1 VIRDSFKAFLVGISL
16 SFTSV
21 FFAQQKITVLD
32 ETSGFPIHD
41 VQVIIEYSGSNVMD
55 PIRQEKTTIGRAGL
69 EQYFTNKKGRF
80 STDLF
85 NNESYSDFG
94 IVFLHENYILAKCDF
109 TALEKADF
117 KMYLISNVNTLD
129 ETVVSANRISE
140 KKRDVIQKIRVIKS
154 EEIKNQNQSSMAD
167 LIGATGNVFVQKSQ
181 LGGGSPI
188 IRGFETN
195 KVLMVVDGV
204 RMNNAI
210 YRGGHLQNIITLDN
224 SIMNRVEV
232 LFGPGSVVY
241 GSDAIGGVMSFT
253 TKDPKLSHKEK
264 PLIIGDAYTRYF
276 TAANGFAT
284 NAHISIANKKL
295 GSLSSV
301 TFSDF
306 GNLRQGANRSD
317 LTQGFGARNWY
328 VTQVDYLDT
337 MVSNTDPN
345 LQLGSAYQ
353 QLDLLQKFMFKQNAY
368 LTHKLNLQLSNSSDI
383 DRYDRLTQ
391 LENGVA
397 KYAEWYYG
405 PQYRFLSSY
414 TLEHSKSN
422 KWYDNVKFIAAYQA
436 ITESRMVR
444 RFRDDH
450 LKSRIEDL
458 DIFTL
463 NIDFSKDLIQF
474 EENGDSIYI
483 EREGKHELNY
493 GLDISHNIVGSTAY
507 STKIYTLENSVLDT
521 RYPDGG
527 SDMSSFAIYCT
538 DTWELNKRMII
549 NGGVRASYV
558 RLNALFIDQTFFPFP
573 FNSINQQNSSI
584 NGNLGLI
591 YMPKKGV
598 RFTFSTATGFR
609 APNVDDVSKVFES
622 VPGKVIVPNPD
633 LKPEYSY
640 NLELGAEFLF
650 FKNINFSTN
659 LYGTYLTNALTIQ
672 GGTMEGADSVFYD
685 GSFSQVITTTNANRA
700 FVCGVEGLISGSIGR
715 YLTLYSTLNYTYGRI
730 LTDSVPYPLDHIPP
744 LFGKVSIKYQKKRCV
759 AEAFV
764 NYSAWKRYADYNL
777 LGEDNY
783 AFALE
788 GLGMPSWYTLNTRIN
803 YAFSNNFSLQLACEN
818 VLDRNYRSFAS
829 NISAPG
835 RNFIITLRGHF

>member
-1 VIRDSFKAFLVGISL
+1 MNQDSFNAFLVGVL
-16 SFTSV
+16 LCFSFTV
-21 FFAQQKITVLD
+21 FAQQKITVLD
-32 ETSGFPIHD
+32 ETSGFPILD
-41 VQVIIEYSGSNVMD
+41 AQVTITFIDSSLSKSKNSAGDFNSN
-55 PIRQEKTTIGRAGL
+55 KGF
-69 EQYFTNKKGRF
+69 EQYFTNKKGKF
-80 STDLF
+80 STGLF
-85 NNESYSDFG
+85 ANKRCTDFV
-94 IVFLHENYILAKCDF
+94 INVLHENYIQSRYNFSL
-109 TALEKADF
+109 LEKADF
-117 KMYLISNVNTLD
+117 KIYLKTNANTLD
-129 ETVVSANRISE
+129 EMVVSANRIPE
-140 KKRDVIQKIRVIKS
+140 KKRDVIQKISVIKS
-154 EEIKNQNQSSMAD
+154 EEIQNQNQSSMAD
-167 LIGATGNVFVQKSQ
+167 LVGASGNVFVQKSQ

-224 SIMNRVEV
+224 SIMERVEV

-253 TKDPKLSHKEK
+253 TRDPKLSHKGNT
-264 PLIIGDAYTRYF
+264 LIIGDAYTRYF
-276 TAANGFAT
+276 SAANGFAT
-284 NAHISIANKKL
+284 NVNVSVANKKF
-295 GSLSSV
+295 GSLSSA

-306 GNLRQGANRSD
+306 GDLRQGSKRSV
-317 LTQGFGARNWY
+317 LTDGFGARNWY
-328 VTQVDYLDT
+328 VNQVNNLDT
-337 MVSNTDPN
+337 IVSNADPN
-345 LQLGSAYQ
+345 LQVGSAYQ
-353 QLDLLQKFMFKQNAY
+353 QLDLLQKFIYKQNEY
-368 LTHKLNLQLSNSSDI
+368 FTHKLNFQLSNSSDI

-391 LENGVA
+391 MESGVP

-405 PQYRFLSSY
+405 PQNRFLSSY
-414 TLEHSKSN
+414 TFEHSKSN
-422 KWYDNVKFIAAYQA
+422 KWYDNAKLIAAYQA

-444 RFRDDH
+444 RFQDDQ

-463 NIDFSKDLIQF
+463 NIDFSKDLIQID
-474 EENGDSIYI
+474 EEGDLKS
-483 EREGKHELNY
+483 KHELNY
-493 GLDISHNIVGSTAY
+493 GLDVSHNIVGSTAY
-507 STKIYTLENSVLDT
+507 STEIFTLLNTALDT

-538 DTWELNKRMII
+538 DTWELNKKMIV
-549 NGGVRASYV
+549 NSGVRASHV

-584 NGNLGLI
+584 NGNLGVI
-591 YMPKKGV
+591 YMPKKGM
-598 RFTFSTATGFR
+598 RFTLSSATGFR

-640 NLELGAEFLF
+640 NLELGAELLV

-672 GGTMEGADSVFYD
+672 GGTIDGSDSVFYD
-685 GSFSQVITTTNANRA
+685 DSYSQVITTTNANRA
-700 FVCGVEGLISGSIGR
+700 FVCGIEGMISGTIGR
-715 YLTLYSTLNYTYGRI
+715 HLTLYSTLNYTYGRI
-730 LTDSVPYPLDHIPP
+730 LTDTVPYPLDHIPP
-744 LFGKVSIKYQKKRCV
+744 LFGKMSIKYQIKGWI
-759 AEAFV
+759 AEAFT

-788 GLGMPSWYTLNTRIN
+788 GLGMPSWYTLNARIS
-803 YAFSNNFSLQLACEN
+803 YAFSKNLSLQLACEN
-818 VLDRNYRSFAS
+818 ILDRNYRSFAS

-835 RNFIITLRGHF
+835 RNFIITLRGHL

>member
-1 VIRDSFKAFLVGISL
+1 MNQDSFNAFLVGVL
-16 SFTSV
+16 LCFSFTV
-21 FFAQQKITVLD
+21 FAQQKITVLD
-32 ETSGFPIHD
+32 ETSGFPILD
-41 VQVIIEYSGSNVMD
+41 AQVTITFIDSSLSKSKNSAGDFNSN
-55 PIRQEKTTIGRAGL
+55 KGF
-69 EQYFTNKKGRF
+69 EQYFTNKKGKF
-80 STDLF
+80 STGLF
-85 NNESYSDFG
+85 ANKRYTDFV
-94 IVFLHENYILAKCDF
+94 INVLHENYIQSRYDF
-109 TALEKADF
+109 SLLEKADF
-117 KMYLISNVNTLD
+117 KIYLKTNANTLD
-129 ETVVSANRISE
+129 EMVVSANRIPE
-140 KKRDVIQKIRVIKS
+140 KKRDVIQKISVIKS
-154 EEIKNQNQSSMAD
+154 EEIQNQNQSSMAD
-167 LIGATGNVFVQKSQ
+167 LVGASGNVFVQKSQ

-224 SIMNRVEV
+224 SIMERVEV

-253 TKDPKLSHKEK
+253 TKDPKLSHKANT
-264 PLIIGDAYTRYF
+264 LIIGDAYTRYF
-276 TAANGFAT
+276 SAANGFAT
-284 NAHISIANKKL
+284 NINVSVANKKF
-295 GSLSSV
+295 GSLSSA

-306 GNLRQGANRSD
+306 GDLRQGSKRSV
-317 LTQGFGARNWY
+317 LTDGFGARNWY
-328 VTQVDYLDT
+328 VNQVNNLDT
-337 MVSNTDPN
+337 IVSNADPN
-345 LQLGSAYQ
+345 LQVGSAYQ
-353 QLDLLQKFMFKQNAY
+353 QLDLLQKFIYKQNEY
-368 LTHKLNLQLSNSSDI
+368 FTHKLNFQLSNSSDI

-391 LENGVA
+391 MESGVP

-405 PQYRFLSSY
+405 PQNRFLSSY
-414 TLEHSKSN
+414 TFEHSKSN
-422 KWYDNVKFIAAYQA
+422 KWYDNAKLIAAYQA

-444 RFRDDH
+444 RFQDDQ

-463 NIDFSKDLIQF
+463 NIDFSKDLIQID
-474 EENGDSIYI
+474 EEGDLKS
-483 EREGKHELNY
+483 KHELNY
-493 GLDISHNIVGSTAY
+493 GLDVSHNIVGSTAY
-507 STKIYTLENSVLDT
+507 STEIFTLLNTALDT

-538 DTWELNKRMII
+538 DTWELNKKMIV
-549 NGGVRASYV
+549 NSGVRASHV

-584 NGNLGLI
+584 NGNLGVI
-591 YMPKKGV
+591 YMPKKGM
-598 RFTFSTATGFR
+598 RFTLSSATGFR

-640 NLELGAEFLF
+640 NLELGAELLV

-672 GGTMEGADSVFYD
+672 GGTIDGSDSVFYD
-685 GSFSQVITTTNANRA
+685 DSYSQVITTTNANRA
-700 FVCGVEGLISGSIGR
+700 FVCGIEGMISGTIGR
-715 YLTLYSTLNYTYGRI
+715 HLTLYSTLNYTYGRI
-730 LTDSVPYPLDHIPP
+730 LTDTVPYPLDHIPP
-744 LFGKVSIKYQKKRCV
+744 LFGKMSIKYQIKGWI
-759 AEAFV
+759 AEAFT

-788 GLGMPSWYTLNTRIN
+788 GLGMPSWYTLNARIS
-803 YAFSNNFSLQLACEN
+803 YAFSKNLSLQLACEN
-818 VLDRNYRSFAS
+818 ILDRNYRSFAS

-835 RNFIITLRGHF
+835 RNFIITLRGHL

>member
-1 VIRDSFKAFLVGISL
+1 MIQDSFNAFLVGIL
-16 SFTSV
+16 LCFSV
-21 FFAQQKITVLD
+21 TVFAQHKVTVLD
-32 ETSGFPIHD
+32 ETSGFPILD
-41 VQVIIEYSGSNVMD
+41 VQVTISYVDSSLLKNKKSGDDYISRN
-55 PIRQEKTTIGRAGL
+55 AF
-69 EQYFTNKKGRF
+69 EQYFTNKKGKF
-80 STDLF
+80 STGLF
-85 NNESYSDFG
+85 ANNRYTGFV
-94 IVFLHENYILAKCDF
+94 INFLHENYIQSQYDF
-109 TALEKADF
+109 FQLDKADF
-117 KMYLISNVNTLD
+117 IIYLKTNANTLD
-129 ETVVSANRISE
+129 EMVVSANRIPE

-154 EEIKNQNQSSMAD
+154 EEIQNQNQSSMAD
-167 LIGATGNVFVQKSQ
+167 LVGASGNVFVQKSQ

-224 SIMNRVEV
+224 SIMDRVEV

-264 PLIIGDAYTRYF
+264 PLVIGDAYTRYF

-284 NAHISIANKKL
+284 NAHVSVANKKL

-306 GNLRQGANRSD
+306 GDLRQGANRSNF
-317 LTQGFGARNWY
+317 TEGFGARNWY
-328 VTQVDYLDT
+328 VTQVNYLDT
-337 MVSNTDPN
+337 MVNNPDPN
-345 LQLGSAYQ
+345 LQVGSAYQ
-353 QLDLLQKFMFKQNAY
+353 QLDLLQKFMYKQNEY
-368 LTHKLNLQLSNSSDI
+368 ITHKLNLQLSNSSNI

-391 LENGVA
+391 MENGFA

-414 TLEHSKSN
+414 TFEHSKSN
-422 KWYDNVKFIAAYQA
+422 KWYDNAKLIAAYQA

-444 RFRDDH
+444 RFQDDQ

-458 DIFTL
+458 DIFTV
-463 NIDFSKDLIQF
+463 NIDFSKDLIQMDKA
-474 EENGDSIYI
+474 GDLSS
-483 EREGKHELNY
+483 KHELNY
-493 GLDISHNIVGSTAY
+493 GLDVSHNIVGSTAY
-507 STKIYTLENSVLDT
+507 STKIYTLLNTALDT

-527 SDMSSFAIYCT
+527 SDMSSFALYCT
-538 DTWELNKRMII
+538 DTWELNRKTIL
-549 NGGVRASYV
+549 NGGIRASHV

-573 FNSINQQNSSI
+573 FNSINQQNSSV

-591 YMPKKGV
+591 FMPKTGM
-598 RFTFSTATGFR
+598 RFTLSSATGFR

-640 NLELGAEFLF
+640 NLELGVEFLL
-650 FKNINFSTN
+650 FKNINFSSN

-672 GGTMEGADSVFYD
+672 GGTMDGADSVFYD
-685 GSFSQVITTTNANRA
+685 GSYSQVITTTNANRA
-700 FVCGVEGLISGSIGR
+700 FVCGVEGLLSGRIGNH
-715 YLTLYSTLNYTYGRI
+715 LTLYSTLNYTYGRI
-730 LTDSVPYPLDHIPP
+730 LTDTVPYPLDHIPP
-744 LFGKVSIKYQKKRCV
+744 LFGKVSLKYQNKGWI
-759 AEAFV
+759 AEAFA

-788 GLGMPSWYTLNTRIN
+788 GLGMPSWYTLNARIS
-803 YAFSNNFSLQLACEN
+803 YAFSKNLSLQLACEN
-818 VLDRNYRSFAS
+818 ILDRNYRSFAS

-835 RNFIITLRGHF
+835 RNFVITLRGHL

>member
-1 VIRDSFKAFLVGISL
+1 MNLQIKGLQDHI
-16 SFTSV
+16 
-21 FFAQQKITVLD
+21 LD
-32 ETSGFPIHD
+32 VHKDKNELARIC
-41 VQVIIEYSGSNVMD
+41 SN
-55 PIRQEKTTIGRAGL
+55 Q
-69 EQYFTNKKGRF
+69 NKK
-80 STDLF
+80 L
-85 NNESYSDFG
+85 
-94 IVFLHENYILAKCDF
+94 
-109 TALEKADF
+109 
-117 KMYLISNVNTLD
+117 
-129 ETVVSANRISE
+129 
-140 KKRDVIQKIRVIKS
+140 
-154 EEIKNQNQSSMAD
+154 EEIQNQNQSSMAD
-167 LIGATGNVFVQKSQ
+167 LVGASGNVFVQKSQ

-204 RMNNAI
+204 RLNNAI

-224 SIMNRVEV
+224 SIMERVEV

-264 PLIIGDAYTRYF
+264 PLVIGDAYTRYF
-276 TAANGFAT
+276 SAASGFAT
-284 NAHISIANKKL
+284 IAHVSVANKKF

-306 GNLRQGANRSD
+306 GDLRQGSNRSD
-317 LTQGFGARNWY
+317 FTEGFGARNWY
-328 VTQVDYLDT
+328 VTQVDYSDT
-337 MVSNTDPN
+337 MVSNPDPN
-345 LQLGSAYQ
+345 LQVGSAYQ
-353 QLDLLQKFMFKQNAY
+353 QLDLLQKFMYKQNES
-368 LTHKLNLQLSNSSDI
+368 TRHKLNLQLSNSSNI

-391 LENGVA
+391 MENGVA

-414 TLEHSKSN
+414 TFEHSKSN
-422 KWYDNVKFIAAYQA
+422 KWYDNAKLITAYQA

-444 RFRDDH
+444 RFKDDQ

-463 NIDFSKDLIQF
+463 NIDFSKDLIKVD
-474 EENGDSIYI
+474 EVGGLRS
-483 EREGKHELNY
+483 KHELNY
-493 GLDISHNIVGSTAY
+493 GLDVSHNIVGSTAY
-507 STKIYTLENSVLDT
+507 STKIYTLLNTALDT

-538 DTWELNKRMII
+538 DTWELNRKMII
-549 NGGVRASYV
+549 NGGIRTSHV

-591 YMPKKGV
+591 YMPKKSM
-598 RFTFSTATGFR
+598 RFTLSSATGFR

-659 LYGTYLTNALTIQ
+659 IYGTYLTNALTIQ
-672 GGTMEGADSVFYD
+672 GGTMDGADSVFYD
-685 GSFSQVITTTNANRA
+685 GSYSEVITTTNANRV
-700 FVCGVEGLISGSIGR
+700 FVCGVEGLISGTMGR
-715 YLTLYSTLNYTYGRI
+715 HLTLYSTLNYTYGRI
-730 LTDSVPYPLDHIPP
+730 LTDTVPYPLDHIPP
-744 LFGKVSIKYQKKRCV
+744 LFGKVSIKYQKKGWI
-759 AEAFV
+759 AEAFA
-764 NYSAWKRYADYNL
+764 NYSAWKRYEDYNL

-788 GLGMPSWYTLNTRIN
+788 GLGMPSWYTLNARIS
-803 YAFSNNFSLQLACEN
+803 YAFSKNISLQLACEN
-818 VLDRNYRSFAS
+818 ILDRNYRSFAS

-835 RNFIITLRGHF
+835 RNLIITRRGHL

>member
-1 VIRDSFKAFLVGISL
+1 MNQDSFNAFLVGVL
-16 SFTSV
+16 LCFSFTV
-21 FFAQQKITVLD
+21 FAQQKITVLD
-32 ETSGFPIHD
+32 ETSGFPILD
-41 VQVIIEYSGSNVMD
+41 AQVTITFIDSSLSKSKNSAGDFNSN
-55 PIRQEKTTIGRAGL
+55 KGF
-69 EQYFTNKKGRF
+69 EQYFTNKKGKF
-80 STDLF
+80 STGLF
-85 NNESYSDFG
+85 ANKRCTDFV
-94 IVFLHENYILAKCDF
+94 INVLHENYIQSRYNFSL
-109 TALEKADF
+109 LEKADF
-117 KMYLISNVNTLD
+117 KIYLKTNANTLD
-129 ETVVSANRISE
+129 EMVVSANRIPE
-140 KKRDVIQKIRVIKS
+140 KKRDVIQKISVIKS
-154 EEIKNQNQSSMAD
+154 EEIQNQNQSSMAD
-167 LIGATGNVFVQKSQ
+167 LVGASGNVFVQKSQ

-224 SIMNRVEV
+224 SIMERVEV

-253 TKDPKLSHKEK
+253 TKDPKLSHKANT
-264 PLIIGDAYTRYF
+264 LIIGDAYTRYF
-276 TAANGFAT
+276 SAANGFAT
-284 NAHISIANKKL
+284 NINVSVANKKF
-295 GSLSSV
+295 GSLSSA

-306 GNLRQGANRSD
+306 GDLRQGSKRSV
-317 LTQGFGARNWY
+317 LTDGFGARNWY
-328 VTQVDYLDT
+328 VNQVNNLDT
-337 MVSNTDPN
+337 IVSNADPN
-345 LQLGSAYQ
+345 LQVGSAYQ
-353 QLDLLQKFMFKQNAY
+353 QLDLLQKFIYKQNEY
-368 LTHKLNLQLSNSSDI
+368 FTHKLNFQLSNSSDI

-391 LENGVA
+391 MESGVP

-405 PQYRFLSSY
+405 PQNRFLSSY
-414 TLEHSKSN
+414 TFEHSKSN
-422 KWYDNVKFIAAYQA
+422 KWYDNAKLIAAYQA

-444 RFRDDH
+444 RFQDDQ

-463 NIDFSKDLIQF
+463 NIDFSKDLIQID
-474 EENGDSIYI
+474 EEGDLKS
-483 EREGKHELNY
+483 KHELNY
-493 GLDISHNIVGSTAY
+493 GLDVSHNIVGSTAY
-507 STKIYTLENSVLDT
+507 STEIFTLLNTALDT

-538 DTWELNKRMII
+538 DTWELNKNMIV
-549 NGGVRASYV
+549 NSGVRASHV

-584 NGNLGLI
+584 NGNLGVI
-591 YMPKKGV
+591 YMPKKGM
-598 RFTFSTATGFR
+598 RFTLSSATGFR

-640 NLELGAEFLF
+640 NLELGAELLV

-672 GGTMEGADSVFYD
+672 GGTIDGSDSVFYD
-685 GSFSQVITTTNANRA
+685 DSYSQVITTTNANRA
-700 FVCGVEGLISGSIGR
+700 FVCGIEGMISGTIGR
-715 YLTLYSTLNYTYGRI
+715 HLTLYSTLNYTYGRI
-730 LTDSVPYPLDHIPP
+730 LTDTVPYPLDHIPP
-744 LFGKVSIKYQKKRCV
+744 LFGKMSIKYQIKGWI
-759 AEAFV
+759 AEAFT

-788 GLGMPSWYTLNTRIN
+788 GLGMPSWYTLNARIS
-803 YAFSNNFSLQLACEN
+803 YAFSKNLSLQLACEN
-818 VLDRNYRSFAS
+818 ILDRNYRSFAS

-835 RNFIITLRGHF
+835 RNFIITLRGHL

>member
-1 VIRDSFKAFLVGISL
+1 MNQDSFNAFLVGVL
-16 SFTSV
+16 LCFSFTV
-21 FFAQQKITVLD
+21 FAQQKITVLD
-32 ETSGFPIHD
+32 ETSGFPILD
-41 VQVIIEYSGSNVMD
+41 AQVTITYIDSSLSKSKNSAVDFNSN
-55 PIRQEKTTIGRAGL
+55 KGF
-69 EQYFTNKKGRF
+69 EQYFTNKKGKF
-80 STDLF
+80 STGLF
-85 NNESYSDFG
+85 ANKRCTDFV
-94 IVFLHENYILAKCDF
+94 INVLHENYIQSRYDF
-109 TALEKADF
+109 SLLEKADF
-117 KMYLISNVNTLD
+117 KIYLKTNANTLD
-129 ETVVSANRISE
+129 EMVVSANRIPE

-154 EEIKNQNQSSMAD
+154 EEIQNQNQSSMAD
-167 LIGATGNVFVQKSQ
+167 LVGASGNVFVQKSQ

-224 SIMNRVEV
+224 SIMERVEV

-253 TKDPKLSHKEK
+253 TKDPKLSHKGNT
-264 PLIIGDAYTRYF
+264 LIIGDAYTRYF
-276 TAANGFAT
+276 SAANGFAT
-284 NAHISIANKKL
+284 NVNVSVANKKF
-295 GSLSSV
+295 GSLSSA

-306 GNLRQGANRSD
+306 GDLRQGSKRSD
-317 LTQGFGARNWY
+317 LSDGFGARNWF
-328 VTQVDYLDT
+328 VDQVNNLDT
-337 MVSNTDPN
+337 IVSNADPN
-345 LQLGSAYQ
+345 LQVGSAYQ
-353 QLDLLQKFMFKQNAY
+353 QLDLLQKFIYKQNEY
-368 LTHKLNLQLSNSSDI
+368 FTHKLNFQLSNSSDI

-391 LENGVA
+391 MENGVP

-405 PQYRFLSSY
+405 PQIRFLSSY
-414 TLEHSKSN
+414 TFEHSKSN
-422 KWYDNVKFIAAYQA
+422 KWYDNAKLIAAYQA

-444 RFRDDH
+444 RFQDDQ

-463 NIDFSKDLIQF
+463 NIDFSKDLIQID
-474 EENGDSIYI
+474 EEGDLKS
-483 EREGKHELNY
+483 KHELNY
-493 GLDISHNIVGSTAY
+493 GLDVSHNIVGSTAY
-507 STKIYTLENSVLDT
+507 STEIFTLLNTALDT

-538 DTWELNKRMII
+538 DTWELNKKMIV
-549 NGGVRASYV
+549 NSGVRASHV

-584 NGNLGLI
+584 NGNLGVI
-591 YMPKKGV
+591 YMPKKGM
-598 RFTFSTATGFR
+598 RFTLSSATGFR

-640 NLELGAEFLF
+640 NLELGAELLVL
-650 FKNINFSTN
+650 KNINFSTN
-659 LYGTYLTNALTIQ
+659 IYGTYLTNALTIQ
-672 GGTMEGADSVFYD
+672 GGTIDGSDSVFYD
-685 GSFSQVITTTNANRA
+685 DSYSQVITTTNANRA
-700 FVCGVEGLISGSIGR
+700 FVCGIEGMISGTIGR
-715 YLTLYSTLNYTYGRI
+715 HLTLYSTLNYTYGRI
-730 LTDSVPYPLDHIPP
+730 LTDTVPYPLDHIPP
-744 LFGKVSIKYQKKRCV
+744 LFGKISIKYQVKGWI
-759 AEAFV
+759 AEAFT

-788 GLGMPSWYTLNTRIN
+788 GLGMPSWYTLNARIS
-803 YAFSNNFSLQLACEN
+803 YAFSKNLSLQLACEN
-818 VLDRNYRSFAS
+818 ILDRNYRSFAS

-835 RNFIITLRGHF
+835 RNFIITLRGHL

>member
-1 VIRDSFKAFLVGISL
+1 VNQDSFNAFLVGVL
-16 SFTSV
+16 LCFSFTV
-21 FFAQQKITVLD
+21 FAQQKITVLD
-32 ETSGFPIHD
+32 ETSGFPILD
-41 VQVIIEYSGSNVMD
+41 AQVTISYIDSSLLKSKNSAGDFNSNN
-55 PIRQEKTTIGRAGL
+55 GF
-69 EQYFTNKKGRF
+69 EQYFTNKKGKF
-80 STDLF
+80 STGLF
-85 NNESYSDFG
+85 ANKRYTDFV
-94 IVFLHENYILAKCDF
+94 INVLHENYIQSRYDF
-109 TALEKADF
+109 SLLEKADF
-117 KMYLISNVNTLD
+117 KIYLKTNANTLD
-129 ETVVSANRISE
+129 EMVVSANRIPE

-154 EEIKNQNQSSMAD
+154 EEIQNQNQSSMAD
-167 LIGATGNVFVQKSQ
+167 LVGASGNVFVQKSQ

-224 SIMNRVEV
+224 SIMERVEV

-253 TKDPKLSHKEK
+253 TKDPKLSHKGNT
-264 PLIIGDAYTRYF
+264 LIIGDAYTRYF
-276 TAANGFAT
+276 SAANGFAT
-284 NAHISIANKKL
+284 NVNVSVANKKF
-295 GSLSSV
+295 GSLSSA

-306 GNLRQGANRSD
+306 GDLRQGSKRSALSD
-317 LTQGFGARNWY
+317 GFGARNWF
-328 VTQVDYLDT
+328 VDQVNNLDT
-337 MVSNTDPN
+337 IVSNADPN
-345 LQLGSAYQ
+345 LQVGSAYQ
-353 QLDLLQKFMFKQNAY
+353 QLDLLQKFIYKQNEY
-368 LTHKLNLQLSNSSDI
+368 FTHKLNFQLSNSSDI

-391 LENGVA
+391 MENGVP

-405 PQYRFLSSY
+405 PQIRFLSSY
-414 TLEHSKSN
+414 TFEDSKSN
-422 KWYDNVKFIAAYQA
+422 KWYDNAKLIAAYQA

-444 RFRDDH
+444 RFQDDQ

-463 NIDFSKDLIQF
+463 NIDFSKDLIQID
-474 EENGDSIYI
+474 EEGDLKS
-483 EREGKHELNY
+483 KHELNY
-493 GLDISHNIVGSTAY
+493 GLDVSHNIVGSTAY
-507 STKIYTLENSVLDT
+507 STEIFTLLNTALDT

-538 DTWELNKRMII
+538 DTWELNKNMIV
-549 NGGVRASYV
+549 NSGVRASHV

-584 NGNLGLI
+584 NGNLGVI
-591 YMPKKGV
+591 YMPKKGM
-598 RFTFSTATGFR
+598 RFTLSSATGFR

-640 NLELGAEFLF
+640 NLELGAELLV

-672 GGTMEGADSVFYD
+672 GGTIDGSDSVFYD
-685 GSFSQVITTTNANRA
+685 DSYSQVITTTNSNRA
-700 FVCGVEGLISGSIGR
+700 FVCGIEGMISGTIGR
-715 YLTLYSTLNYTYGRI
+715 HLTLYSTLNYTYGRI
-730 LTDSVPYPLDHIPP
+730 LTDTVPYPLDHIPP
-744 LFGKVSIKYQKKRCV
+744 LFGKMSIKYQIKGWI
-759 AEAFV
+759 AEAFT

-788 GLGMPSWYTLNTRIN
+788 GLGMPSWYTLNARIS
-803 YAFSNNFSLQLACEN
+803 YAFSKNLSLQLACEN
-818 VLDRNYRSFAS
+818 ILDRNYRSFAS

-835 RNFIITLRGHF
+835 RNFIITLRGHL

>member
-1 VIRDSFKAFLVGISL
+1 MIRYSFKAFLVGVLL

-21 FFAQQKITVLD
+21 IFAQQKITVLD

-41 VQVIIEYSGSNVMD
+41 VQVSIIFTDSNFIKRNTKQD
-55 PIRQEKTTIGRAGL
+55 KNTIGV
-69 EQYFTNKKGRF
+69 EQYFTNKKGKF
-80 STDLF
+80 STDVFVNDMYSGF
-85 NNESYSDFG
+85 N
-94 IVFLHENYILAKCDF
+94 IVFLHENYIKAKCDF
-109 TALEKADF
+109 SVLEKADF
-117 KMYLISNVNTLD
+117 IMYLQSNANTLD
-129 ETVVSANRISE
+129 EMVVSANRIPE

-154 EEIKNQNQSSMAD
+154 EEIQNQNQSSMAD
-167 LIGATGNVFVQKSQ
+167 LVGASGNVFVQKSQ

-204 RMNNAI
+204 RLNNAI

-224 SIMNRVEV
+224 SIMERVEV

-264 PLIIGDAYTRYF
+264 PLVIGDAYTRYF
-276 TAANGFAT
+276 SAANGFAT
-284 NAHISIANKKL
+284 NAHVSVANKKL

-306 GNLRQGANRSD
+306 GDLRQGANRSD
-317 LTQGFGARNWY
+317 FTEGFGARNWY

-337 MVSNTDPN
+337 MVNNPDPN
-345 LQLGSAYQ
+345 LQVGSAYQ
-353 QLDLLQKFMFKQNAY
+353 QLDLLQKFMYKQNEFI
-368 LTHKLNLQLSNSSDI
+368 THKLNLQLSNSSNI

-391 LENGVA
+391 MENGVA

-414 TLEHSKSN
+414 TFEHSKSN
-422 KWYDNVKFIAAYQA
+422 KWYDNAKLITAYQA

-444 RFRDDH
+444 RFQDDQ

-463 NIDFSKDLIQF
+463 NIDFSKDLIKRDRTAD
-474 EENGDSIYI
+474 NLMS
-483 EREGKHELNY
+483 KHELNY
-493 GLDISHNIVGSTAY
+493 GLDVSHNIVGSTAY
-507 STKIYTLENSVLDT
+507 STKIYTLLNTALDT

-538 DTWELNKRMII
+538 DTWELNRKMII
-549 NGGVRASYV
+549 NGGIRASHV

-591 YMPKKGV
+591 YMPKKSM
-598 RFTFSTATGFR
+598 RFTLSSATGFR

-650 FKNINFSTN
+650 FKHINFSTN
-659 LYGTYLTNALTIQ
+659 IYGTYLTNALTIQ
-672 GGTMEGADSVFYD
+672 GGTMDGADSVFYD
-685 GSFSQVITTTNANRA
+685 GSYSEVITTTNANRA
-700 FVCGVEGLISGSIGR
+700 FVCGVEGLISGTIGR
-715 YLTLYSTLNYTYGRI
+715 HLTLYSTLNYTYGRI
-730 LTDSVPYPLDHIPP
+730 LTDTVPYPLDHIPP
-744 LFGKVSIKYQKKRCV
+744 LFGKVSVKYQKKGWI
-759 AEAFV
+759 AEVFA

-783 AFALE
+783 AFAIE
-788 GLGMPSWYTLNTRIN
+788 GRGMPSWYTVNARIS
-803 YAFSNNFSLQLACEN
+803 YAFSKNLSLQLACEN
-818 VLDRNYRSFAS
+818 ILDRNYRSFAS

-835 RNFIITLRGHF
+835 RNIIITLRGHL

>member
-1 VIRDSFKAFLVGISL
+1 MIRFSFKAFLFGVLLCFAGPI
-16 SFTSV
+16 
-21 FFAQQKITVLD
+21 FAQQKITVLD
-32 ETSGFPIHD
+32 KTSGFPIHD
-41 VQVIIEYSGSNVMD
+41 VSVKVFCLAYASDRNI
-55 PIRQEKTTIGRAGL
+55 PKTMVAQPNSCG
-69 EQYFTNKKGRF
+69 EFYTNKKGKF
-80 STDLF
+80 QTDLF
-85 NNESYSDFG
+85 DGKDS
-94 IVFLHENYILAKCDF
+94 IVFNISFLHENYKAQRLNYDSLANREFKVF
-109 TALEKADF
+109 LE
-117 KMYLISNVNTLD
+117 SNANALD
-129 ETVVSANRISE
+129 EMVVSANRIAE

-154 EEIKNQNQSSMAD
+154 EEIQNQNQSSMAD
-167 LIGATGNVFVQKSQ
+167 LVGASGNVFVQKSQ

-204 RMNNAI
+204 RLNNAI

-224 SIMNRVEV
+224 SIMERVEV

-264 PLIIGDAYTRYF
+264 PLVIGDAYTRYF
-276 TAANGFAT
+276 SAASGFAT
-284 NAHISIANKKL
+284 NAHVSVANKKF

-306 GNLRQGANRSD
+306 GDLRQGANRSD
-317 LTQGFGARNWY
+317 FTEGFGERNWY
-328 VTQVDYLDT
+328 VTQIDYLDT
-337 MVSNTDPN
+337 MVSNHEPN
-345 LQLGSAYQ
+345 LQVGSAYQ
-353 QLDLLQKFMFKQNAY
+353 QLDLLQKFMFKQNESI
-368 LTHKLNLQLSNSSDI
+368 THKLNLQLSNSSNI

-391 LENGVA
+391 MENGVA

-414 TLEHSKSN
+414 TFEHSKSN
-422 KWYDNVKFIAAYQA
+422 KWYDNAKLIAAYQA

-444 RFRDDH
+444 RFKDDQ

-458 DIFTL
+458 DVFTL
-463 NIDFSKDLIQF
+463 NIDFSKDLIQVD
-474 EENGDSIYI
+474 EVGGLRS
-483 EREGKHELNY
+483 KHELNY

-507 STKIYTLENSVLDT
+507 STKIYTLLNTALDT

-527 SDMSSFAIYCT
+527 SDMSSFAFYCT
-538 DTWELNKRMII
+538 DTWELNRKMII
-549 NGGVRASYV
+549 NGGIRASHV

-573 FNSINQQNSSI
+573 FNSINQENSSI

-591 YMPKKGV
+591 YMPKKSM
-598 RFTFSTATGFR
+598 RFTLSSATGFR

-672 GGTMEGADSVFYD
+672 GGKMDGADSVFYD
-685 GSFSQVITTTNANRA
+685 GSYSEVITTTNANRA
-700 FVCGVEGLISGSIGR
+700 FVCGVEGLISGTIGR
-715 YLTLYSTLNYTYGRI
+715 HLTLYSTLNYTYGRI
-730 LTDSVPYPLDHIPP
+730 LTDTVPYPLDHIPP
-744 LFGKVSIKYQKKRCV
+744 LFGKVSIKYQKKGWIT
-759 AEAFV
+759 EAFA

-788 GLGMPSWYTLNTRIN
+788 GLGMPSWYTLNVRIS
-803 YAFSNNFSLQLACEN
+803 YAFSKNLSLQLACEN
-818 VLDRNYRSFAS
+818 ILDRNYRSFAS

-835 RNFIITLRGHF
+835 RNFIITLRGHL

>member
-1 VIRDSFKAFLVGISL
+1 VIQDSFNAFLVGIL
-16 SFTSV
+16 LCFSV
-21 FFAQQKITVLD
+21 TVFAQHKVTVLD
-32 ETSGFPIHD
+32 ETSGFPILD
-41 VQVIIEYSGSNVMD
+41 VQVTISYVDSSLLKNKKSGDDYISRN
-55 PIRQEKTTIGRAGL
+55 AF
-69 EQYFTNKKGRF
+69 EQYFTNKKGKF
-80 STDLF
+80 STGLF
-85 NNESYSDFG
+85 ANNSYTGFV
-94 IVFLHENYILAKCDF
+94 INFLHENYIQSQYDF
-109 TALEKADF
+109 FQLDKADF
-117 KMYLISNVNTLD
+117 IIYLKTNANTLD
-129 ETVVSANRISE
+129 EMVVSANRIPE

-154 EEIKNQNQSSMAD
+154 EEIQNQNQSSMAD
-167 LIGATGNVFVQKSQ
+167 LVGASGNVFVQKSQ

-224 SIMNRVEV
+224 SIMDRVEV

-264 PLIIGDAYTRYF
+264 PLVIGDAYTRYF

-284 NAHISIANKKL
+284 NAHVSVANKKL

-306 GNLRQGANRSD
+306 GDLRQGANRSNF
-317 LTQGFGARNWY
+317 TEGFGARNWY
-328 VTQVDYLDT
+328 VTQVNYLDT
-337 MVSNTDPN
+337 MVNNPDPN
-345 LQLGSAYQ
+345 LQVGSAYQ
-353 QLDLLQKFMFKQNAY
+353 QLDLLQKFMYKQNEY
-368 LTHKLNLQLSNSSDI
+368 ITHKLNLQLSNSSNI

-391 LENGVA
+391 MENGFA

-414 TLEHSKSN
+414 TFEHSKSN
-422 KWYDNVKFIAAYQA
+422 KWYDNAKLIAAYQA

-444 RFRDDH
+444 RFQDDQ

-463 NIDFSKDLIQF
+463 NIDFSKDLIQMDKA
-474 EENGDSIYI
+474 GDLSS
-483 EREGKHELNY
+483 KHELNY
-493 GLDISHNIVGSTAY
+493 GLDVSHNIVGSTAY
-507 STKIYTLENSVLDT
+507 STKIYTLLNTALDT

-527 SDMSSFAIYCT
+527 SDMSSFALYCT
-538 DTWELNKRMII
+538 DTWELNRKTIL
-549 NGGVRASYV
+549 NGGIRASHV

-591 YMPKKGV
+591 FMPKTGM
-598 RFTFSTATGFR
+598 RFTLSTATGFR

-640 NLELGAEFLF
+640 NLELGVEFLL

-672 GGTMEGADSVFYD
+672 GGTMDGADSVFYD
-685 GSFSQVITTTNANRA
+685 GSYSQVITTTNANRA
-700 FVCGVEGLISGSIGR
+700 FVCGVEGLLSGRIGNH
-715 YLTLYSTLNYTYGRI
+715 LKLYSTLNYTYGRI
-730 LTDSVPYPLDHIPP
+730 LTDTVPYPLDHIPP
-744 LFGKVSIKYQKKRCV
+744 LFGKVSLKYQNKGWI
-759 AEAFV
+759 AEAFA

-788 GLGMPSWYTLNTRIN
+788 GLGMPSWYTLNARIS
-803 YAFSNNFSLQLACEN
+803 YAFSKNLSLQLACEN
-818 VLDRNYRSFAS
+818 ILDRNYRSFAS

-835 RNFIITLRGHF
+835 RNFIITLRGHL

>member
-1 VIRDSFKAFLVGISL
+1 MNQDSFNAFLVGVL
-16 SFTSV
+16 LCFSFTV
-21 FFAQQKITVLD
+21 FAQQKITVLD
-32 ETSGFPIHD
+32 ETSGFPILD
-41 VQVIIEYSGSNVMD
+41 AQVTITFIDSSLSKSKNSAGDFNSN
-55 PIRQEKTTIGRAGL
+55 KGF
-69 EQYFTNKKGRF
+69 EQYFTNKKGKF
-80 STDLF
+80 STGLF
-85 NNESYSDFG
+85 ANKRCTDFV
-94 IVFLHENYILAKCDF
+94 INVLHENYIQSRYNFSL
-109 TALEKADF
+109 LEKADF
-117 KMYLISNVNTLD
+117 KIYLKTNANTLD
-129 ETVVSANRISE
+129 EMVVSANRIPE
-140 KKRDVIQKIRVIKS
+140 KKRDVIQKISVIKS
-154 EEIKNQNQSSMAD
+154 EEIQNQNQSSMAD
-167 LIGATGNVFVQKSQ
+167 LVGASGNVFVQKSQ

-224 SIMNRVEV
+224 SIMERVEV

-253 TKDPKLSHKEK
+253 TKDPKLSHKANT
-264 PLIIGDAYTRYF
+264 LIIGDAYTRYF
-276 TAANGFAT
+276 SAANGFAT
-284 NAHISIANKKL
+284 NVNVSVANKKF
-295 GSLSSV
+295 GSLSSA

-306 GNLRQGANRSD
+306 GDLRQGSKRSV
-317 LTQGFGARNWY
+317 LTDGFGARNWY
-328 VTQVDYLDT
+328 VNQVNNLDT
-337 MVSNTDPN
+337 IVSNADPN
-345 LQLGSAYQ
+345 LQVGSAYQ
-353 QLDLLQKFMFKQNAY
+353 QLDLLQKFIYKQNEY
-368 LTHKLNLQLSNSSDI
+368 FTHKLNFQLSNSSDI

-391 LENGVA
+391 MESGVP

-405 PQYRFLSSY
+405 PQNRFLSSY
-414 TLEHSKSN
+414 TFEHSKSN
-422 KWYDNVKFIAAYQA
+422 KWYDNAKLIAAYQA

-444 RFRDDH
+444 RFQDDQ

-463 NIDFSKDLIQF
+463 NIDFSKDLIQID
-474 EENGDSIYI
+474 EEGDLKS
-483 EREGKHELNY
+483 KHELNY
-493 GLDISHNIVGSTAY
+493 GLDVSHNIVGSTAY
-507 STKIYTLENSVLDT
+507 STEIFTLLNTALDT

-538 DTWELNKRMII
+538 DTWELNKKMIV
-549 NGGVRASYV
+549 NSGVRASHV

-584 NGNLGLI
+584 NGNLGVI
-591 YMPKKGV
+591 YMPKKGM
-598 RFTFSTATGFR
+598 RFTLSSATGFR

-640 NLELGAEFLF
+640 NLELGAELLV

-672 GGTMEGADSVFYD
+672 GGTIDGSDSVFYD
-685 GSFSQVITTTNANRA
+685 DSYSQVITTTNANRA
-700 FVCGVEGLISGSIGR
+700 FVCGIEGMISGTIGR
-715 YLTLYSTLNYTYGRI
+715 HLTLYSTLNYTYGRI
-730 LTDSVPYPLDHIPP
+730 LTDTVPYPLDHIPP
-744 LFGKVSIKYQKKRCV
+744 LFGKMSIKYQIKGWI
-759 AEAFV
+759 AEAFT

-788 GLGMPSWYTLNTRIN
+788 GLGMPSWYTLNARIS
-803 YAFSNNFSLQLACEN
+803 YAFSKNLSLQLACEN
-818 VLDRNYRSFAS
+818 ILDRNYRSFAS

-835 RNFIITLRGHF
+835 RNFIITLRGHL

>member
-1 VIRDSFKAFLVGISL
+1 MNQDSFNAFLVGVL
-16 SFTSV
+16 LCFSFTV
-21 FFAQQKITVLD
+21 FAQQKITVLD
-32 ETSGFPIHD
+32 ETSGFPILD
-41 VQVIIEYSGSNVMD
+41 AQVTISYIDSSLLKSKNSAGDFNSN
-55 PIRQEKTTIGRAGL
+55 KGF
-69 EQYFTNKKGRF
+69 EQYFTNKKGKF
-80 STDLF
+80 STGLF
-85 NNESYSDFG
+85 ANKRYTDFV
-94 IVFLHENYILAKCDF
+94 INVLHENYIQSRYDF
-109 TALEKADF
+109 SLLEKADF
-117 KMYLISNVNTLD
+117 KIYLKTNANTLD
-129 ETVVSANRISE
+129 EMVVSANRIPE

-154 EEIKNQNQSSMAD
+154 EEIQNQNQSSMAD
-167 LIGATGNVFVQKSQ
+167 LVGASGNVFVQKSQ

-224 SIMNRVEV
+224 SIMERVEV

-253 TKDPKLSHKEK
+253 TKDPKLSHKANT
-264 PLIIGDAYTRYF
+264 LIIGDAYTRYF
-276 TAANGFAT
+276 SAANGFAT
-284 NAHISIANKKL
+284 NINVSVANKKF
-295 GSLSSV
+295 GSLSSA

-306 GNLRQGANRSD
+306 GDLRQGSKRSV
-317 LTQGFGARNWY
+317 LTDGFGARNWY
-328 VTQVDYLDT
+328 VNQVNNLDT
-337 MVSNTDPN
+337 IVSNADPN
-345 LQLGSAYQ
+345 LQVGSAYQ
-353 QLDLLQKFMFKQNAY
+353 QLDLLQKFIYKQNEY
-368 LTHKLNLQLSNSSDI
+368 FTHKLNFQLSNSSDI

-391 LENGVA
+391 MESGVP

-405 PQYRFLSSY
+405 PQNRFLSSY
-414 TLEHSKSN
+414 TFEHSKSN
-422 KWYDNVKFIAAYQA
+422 KWYDNAKLIAAYQA

-444 RFRDDH
+444 RFQDDQ

-463 NIDFSKDLIQF
+463 NIDFSKDLIQID
-474 EENGDSIYI
+474 EEGDLKS
-483 EREGKHELNY
+483 KHELNY
-493 GLDISHNIVGSTAY
+493 GLDVSHNIVGSTAY
-507 STKIYTLENSVLDT
+507 STEIFTLLNTALDT

-527 SDMSSFAIYCT
+527 SDMSSFAIYYT
-538 DTWELNKRMII
+538 DTWELNKNMIV
-549 NGGVRASYV
+549 NSGVRASHV

-584 NGNLGLI
+584 NGNLGVI
-591 YMPKKGV
+591 YMPKKGM
-598 RFTFSTATGFR
+598 RFTLSSATGFR

-640 NLELGAEFLF
+640 NLELGAELLV

-672 GGTMEGADSVFYD
+672 GGTIDGSDSVFYD
-685 GSFSQVITTTNANRA
+685 DSYSQVITTTNANRA
-700 FVCGVEGLISGSIGR
+700 FVCGIEGVISGTIGR
-715 YLTLYSTLNYTYGRI
+715 HLTLYSTLNYTYGRI
-730 LTDSVPYPLDHIPP
+730 LTDTVPYPLDHIPP
-744 LFGKVSIKYQKKRCV
+744 LFGKMSIKYQIKGWI
-759 AEAFV
+759 AEAFT

-788 GLGMPSWYTLNTRIN
+788 GLGMPSWYTLNARIS
-803 YAFSNNFSLQLACEN
+803 YAFSKNLSLQLACEN
-818 VLDRNYRSFAS
+818 ILDRNYRSFAS

-835 RNFIITLRGHF
+835 RNFIITLRGHL

>member
-1 VIRDSFKAFLVGISL
+1 MIPDSFNAFLVGVLL

-21 FFAQQKITVLD
+21 VCAQQKITVLD
-32 ETSGFPIHD
+32 QTSGFPIHD
-41 VQVIIEYSGSNVMD
+41 VYVKVLCHKHDGDETKFHLEVAQPYSCG
-55 PIRQEKTTIGRAGL
+55 EF
-69 EQYFTNKKGRF
+69 FTNKKGKF
-80 STDLF
+80 QTDLF
-85 NNESYSDFG
+85 DGKDSTLFNIS
-94 IVFLHENYILAKCDF
+94 FLHENYKAQRLNYDSLVNREFKVF
-109 TALEKADF
+109 LE
-117 KMYLISNVNTLD
+117 SNANTLD
-129 ETVVSANRISE
+129 EMVVSANRIPV

-167 LIGATGNVFVQKSQ
+167 LVGASGNVFVQKSQ

-204 RMNNAI
+204 RLNNAI

-224 SIMNRVEV
+224 SIMERVEV

-264 PLIIGDAYTRYF
+264 PLLIGDAYTRYF

-284 NAHISIANKKL
+284 NAHVSVANQKF

-306 GNLRQGANRSD
+306 GDLRQGANRSD
-317 LTQGFGARNWY
+317 FTEGFGARNWY
-328 VTQVDYLDT
+328 LTQVNYLDT
-337 MVSNTDPN
+337 MANNADPN
-345 LQLGSAYQ
+345 LQVGSAYQ
-353 QLDLLQKFMFKQNAY
+353 QLDLLQKFMYKQNESI
-368 LTHKLNLQLSNSSDI
+368 THKLNFQLSNSSNI

-391 LENGVA
+391 MENGVA

-414 TLEHSKSN
+414 TFEHSKST
-422 KWYDNVKFIAAYQA
+422 KWYDNAKLIAAYQA

-444 RFRDDH
+444 RFQDDQ

-463 NIDFSKDLIQF
+463 NIDFSKDLIQID
-474 EENGDSIYI
+474 EEGGVRS
-483 EREGKHELNY
+483 KHELNY
-493 GLDISHNIVGSTAY
+493 GLDVSHNIVGSTAY
-507 STKIYTLENSVLDT
+507 STKMFTLQNTVLDT

-527 SDMSSFAIYCT
+527 SDMSSFAMYCT
-538 DTWELNKRMII
+538 DTWELNRKMIV
-549 NGGVRASYV
+549 NGGLRASHV

-591 YMPKKGV
+591 YMPKNGM
-598 RFTFSTATGFR
+598 RFTLSSATGFR

-650 FKNINFSTN
+650 FKNINLSTN

-672 GGTMEGADSVFYD
+672 GGTMDGTDSVFYD
-685 GSFSQVITTTNANRA
+685 GSYSQVITTTNANRA
-700 FVCGVEGLISGSIGR
+700 FVCGVEGLISGTIGR
-715 YLTLYSTLNYTYGRI
+715 HLTLYSTLNYTYGRI
-730 LTDSVPYPLDHIPP
+730 LTDTVPYPLDHIPP
-744 LFGKVSIKYQKKRCV
+744 LFGKVSIKYQNKGWI
-759 AEAFV
+759 AEAFA

-788 GLGMPSWYTLNTRIN
+788 GLGMPSWYTLNARIS
-803 YAFSNNFSLQLACEN
+803 YAFSKNLSLQVACEN
-818 VLDRNYRSFAS
+818 ILDRNYRSFAS

-835 RNFIITLRGHF
+835 RNFIITLRGHL

>member
-1 VIRDSFKAFLVGISL
+1 MNQDSFNAFLVGVL
-16 SFTSV
+16 LCFSFTV
-21 FFAQQKITVLD
+21 FAQQKITVLD
-32 ETSGFPIHD
+32 ETSGFPILD
-41 VQVIIEYSGSNVMD
+41 AQVTISYIDSSLLKSKNSAGDFNSN
-55 PIRQEKTTIGRAGL
+55 KGF
-69 EQYFTNKKGRF
+69 EQYFTNKKGKF
-80 STDLF
+80 STGLF
-85 NNESYSDFG
+85 ANKRYTDFV
-94 IVFLHENYILAKCDF
+94 INVLHENYIQSRYDF
-109 TALEKADF
+109 SLLEKADF
-117 KMYLISNVNTLD
+117 KIYLKTNANTLD
-129 ETVVSANRISE
+129 EMVVSANRIPE

-154 EEIKNQNQSSMAD
+154 EEIQNQNQSSMAD
-167 LIGATGNVFVQKSQ
+167 LVGASGNVFVQKSQ

-224 SIMNRVEV
+224 SIMERVEV

-253 TKDPKLSHKEK
+253 TKDPKLSHKANT
-264 PLIIGDAYTRYF
+264 LIIGDAYTRYF
-276 TAANGFAT
+276 SAANGFAT
-284 NAHISIANKKL
+284 NINVSVANKKF
-295 GSLSSV
+295 GSLSSA

-306 GNLRQGANRSD
+306 GDLRQGSKRSV
-317 LTQGFGARNWY
+317 LTDGFGARNWY
-328 VTQVDYLDT
+328 VNQVNNLDT
-337 MVSNTDPN
+337 IVSNADPN
-345 LQLGSAYQ
+345 LQVGSAYQ
-353 QLDLLQKFMFKQNAY
+353 QLDLLQKFIYKQNEY
-368 LTHKLNLQLSNSSDI
+368 FTHKLNFQLSNSSDI

-391 LENGVA
+391 MESGVP

-405 PQYRFLSSY
+405 PQNRFLSSY
-414 TLEHSKSN
+414 TFEHSKSN
-422 KWYDNVKFIAAYQA
+422 KWYDNAKLIAAYQA

-444 RFRDDH
+444 RFQDDQ

-463 NIDFSKDLIQF
+463 NIDFSKDLIQID
-474 EENGDSIYI
+474 EEGDLKS
-483 EREGKHELNY
+483 KHELNY
-493 GLDISHNIVGSTAY
+493 GLDVSHNIVGSTAY
-507 STKIYTLENSVLDT
+507 STEIFTLLNTALDT

-538 DTWELNKRMII
+538 DTWELNKKMIV
-549 NGGVRASYV
+549 NSGVRASHV

-584 NGNLGLI
+584 NGNLGVI
-591 YMPKKGV
+591 YMPKKGM
-598 RFTFSTATGFR
+598 RFTLSSATGFR

-640 NLELGAEFLF
+640 NLELGAELLV

-672 GGTMEGADSVFYD
+672 GGTIDGSDSVFYD
-685 GSFSQVITTTNANRA
+685 DSYSQVITTTNANRA
-700 FVCGVEGLISGSIGR
+700 FVCGIEGMISGTIGR
-715 YLTLYSTLNYTYGRI
+715 HLTLYSTLNYTYGRI
-730 LTDSVPYPLDHIPP
+730 LTDTVPYPLDHIPP
-744 LFGKVSIKYQKKRCV
+744 LFGKMSIKYQIKGWI
-759 AEAFV
+759 AEAFT

-788 GLGMPSWYTLNTRIN
+788 GLGMPSWYTLNARIS
-803 YAFSNNFSLQLACEN
+803 YAFSKNLSLQLACEN
-818 VLDRNYRSFAS
+818 ILDRNYRSFAS

-835 RNFIITLRGHF
+835 RNFIITLRGHL

>member
-1 VIRDSFKAFLVGISL
+1 MVRYYFKAFLVGVL
-16 SFTSV
+16 LYFTNV
-21 FFAQQKITVLD
+21 TFGQKKITVLD
-32 ETSGFPIHD
+32 QASGFPIHD
-41 VQVIIEYSGSNVMD
+41 VYVTVYCQ
-55 PIRQEKTTIGRAGL
+55 GRTHDSILSLGREL
-69 EQYFTNKKGRF
+69 PYLCGEFFTNKKGKVQIDLLNSKD
-80 STDLF
+80 STLFDL
-85 NNESYSDFG
+85 S
-94 IVFLHENYILAKCDF
+94 FLHENYKVCRLNYDSLANSEF
-109 TALEKADF
+109 RVFLE
-117 KMYLISNVNTLD
+117 SNANTLD
-129 ETVVSANRISE
+129 EMVVSANRIAE

-154 EEIKNQNQSSMAD
+154 EEIQNQNQSSMAD
-167 LIGATGNVFVQKSQ
+167 LVGASGNVFVQKSQ

-204 RMNNAI
+204 RLNNAI

-224 SIMNRVEV
+224 SIMERVEV

-264 PLIIGDAYTRYF
+264 PLVIGDGYTRYF
-276 TAANGFAT
+276 SAANGFAT
-284 NAHISIANKKL
+284 NAHVSVANKKL

-301 TFSDF
+301 TFSSF
-306 GNLRQGANRSD
+306 GDLRQGANRSD
-317 LTQGFGARNWY
+317 FTEGFGARNWY
-328 VTQVDYLDT
+328 VTQVNYLDT
-337 MVSNTDPN
+337 MVNNPDPN
-345 LQLGSAYQ
+345 LQVGSAYQ
-353 QLDLLQKFMFKQNAY
+353 QLDLLQKFMYKQNEFI
-368 LTHKLNLQLSNSSDI
+368 THKLNLQLSNSTDI

-391 LENGVA
+391 MENGVA

-405 PQYRFLSSY
+405 PQYRFLSAYSF
-414 TLEHSKSN
+414 EHSKSN
-422 KWYDNVKFIAAYQA
+422 KWYDNAKLIAAYQA

-444 RFRDDH
+444 RFQDDQ

-463 NIDFSKDLIQF
+463 NIDFSKDLIQVD
-474 EENGDSIYI
+474 EEGNLTS
-483 EREGKHELNY
+483 KHELNY
-493 GLDISHNIVGSTAY
+493 GLDVSHNIVGSTA
-507 STKIYTLENSVLDT
+507 SSKNIFTLINTALDT

-527 SDMSSFAIYCT
+527 SDMSSFAVYFT
-538 DTWELNKRMII
+538 DTWELNTQMIL
-549 NGGVRASYV
+549 NGGIRASHV
-558 RLNALFIDQTFFPFP
+558 RLNALFVDQTFFPFP

-591 YMPKKGV
+591 YMPNKGI
-598 RFTFSTATGFR
+598 RFTLSSATGFR

-633 LKPEYSY
+633 LKSEYSY

-650 FKNINFSTN
+650 FKNINLSTN
-659 LYGTYLTNALTIQ
+659 IYGTYLTNALTIQ
-672 GGTMEGADSVFYD
+672 GGTIDGADSVFYD
-685 GSFSQVITTTNANRA
+685 GSYSQVITTTNANRA
-700 FVCGVEGLISGSIGR
+700 FVCGLEGLISGTIGR
-715 YLTLYSTLNYTYGRI
+715 HLTLYSTLNYTYGRI
-730 LTDSVPYPLDHIPP
+730 LTDTVPYPLDHIPP
-744 LFGKVSIKYQKKRCV
+744 LFGKVSIKYQKKGWN

-788 GLGMPSWYTLNTRIN
+788 GLGMPSWYTVNARIS
-803 YAFSNNFSLQLACEN
+803 YAFSKNLSLQVACEN
-818 VLDRNYRSFAS
+818 ILDRNYRSFAS

-835 RNFIITLRGHF
+835 RNFILTLRGHL

>member
-1 VIRDSFKAFLVGISL
+1 MNQDSFNAFLVGVL
-16 SFTSV
+16 LCFSFTV
-21 FFAQQKITVLD
+21 FAQQKITVLD
-32 ETSGFPIHD
+32 ETSGFPILD
-41 VQVIIEYSGSNVMD
+41 AQVTITYIDSSLSKSKNSAGDFNSN
-55 PIRQEKTTIGRAGL
+55 KGF
-69 EQYFTNKKGRF
+69 EQYFTNKKGKF
-80 STDLF
+80 STGLF
-85 NNESYSDFG
+85 ANKRYTDFV
-94 IVFLHENYILAKCDF
+94 INVLHENYIQSRYDF
-109 TALEKADF
+109 SLLEKADF
-117 KMYLISNVNTLD
+117 KIYLKTNANTLD
-129 ETVVSANRISE
+129 EMVVSANRIPE

-154 EEIKNQNQSSMAD
+154 EEIQNQNQSSMAD
-167 LIGATGNVFVQKSQ
+167 LVGASGNVFVQKSQ

-224 SIMNRVEV
+224 SIMERVEV

-253 TKDPKLSHKEK
+253 TKDPKLSHKANT
-264 PLIIGDAYTRYF
+264 LIIGDAYTRYF
-276 TAANGFAT
+276 SAANGFAT
-284 NAHISIANKKL
+284 NINVSVANKKF
-295 GSLSSV
+295 GSLSSA

-306 GNLRQGANRSD
+306 GDLRQGSKRSV
-317 LTQGFGARNWY
+317 LTDGFGARNWY
-328 VTQVDYLDT
+328 VNQVNNLDT
-337 MVSNTDPN
+337 IVSNADPN
-345 LQLGSAYQ
+345 LQVGSAYQ
-353 QLDLLQKFMFKQNAY
+353 QLDLLQKFIYKQNEY
-368 LTHKLNLQLSNSSDI
+368 FTHKLNFQLSNSSDI

-391 LENGVA
+391 MESGVP

-405 PQYRFLSSY
+405 PQNRFLSSY
-414 TLEHSKSN
+414 TFEHSKSN
-422 KWYDNVKFIAAYQA
+422 KWYDNAKLIAAYQA

-444 RFRDDH
+444 RFQDDQ

-463 NIDFSKDLIQF
+463 NIDFSKDLIQID
-474 EENGDSIYI
+474 EEGDLKS
-483 EREGKHELNY
+483 KHELNY
-493 GLDISHNIVGSTAY
+493 GLDVSHNIVGSTAY
-507 STKIYTLENSVLDT
+507 STEIFTLLNTALDT

-538 DTWELNKRMII
+538 DTWELNKKMIV
-549 NGGVRASYV
+549 NSGVRASHV

-584 NGNLGLI
+584 NGNLGVI
-591 YMPKKGV
+591 YMPKKGM
-598 RFTFSTATGFR
+598 RFTLSSATGFR

-640 NLELGAEFLF
+640 NLELGAELLV

-672 GGTMEGADSVFYD
+672 GGTIDGSDSVFYD
-685 GSFSQVITTTNANRA
+685 DSYSQVITTTNANRA
-700 FVCGVEGLISGSIGR
+700 FVCGIEGMISGTIGR
-715 YLTLYSTLNYTYGRI
+715 HLTLYSTLNYTYGRI
-730 LTDSVPYPLDHIPP
+730 LTDTVPYPLDHIPP
-744 LFGKVSIKYQKKRCV
+744 LFGKMSIKYQIKGWI
-759 AEAFV
+759 AEAFT

-788 GLGMPSWYTLNTRIN
+788 GLGMPSWYTLNARIS
-803 YAFSNNFSLQLACEN
+803 YAFSKNLSLQLACEN
-818 VLDRNYRSFAS
+818 ILDRNYRSFAS

-835 RNFIITLRGHF
+835 RNFIITLRGHL

>member
-1 VIRDSFKAFLVGISL
+1 MIRYSFKAFLVGVLL

-21 FFAQQKITVLD
+21 IFAQQKITVLD

-41 VQVIIEYSGSNVMD
+41 VQVSIIFTDSNFIKRNAKQD
-55 PIRQEKTTIGRAGL
+55 KNTIGV
-69 EQYFTNKKGRF
+69 EQYFTNKKGKF
-80 STDLF
+80 STDIFVNDMYSGF
-85 NNESYSDFG
+85 N
-94 IVFLHENYILAKCDF
+94 IVFLHENYITAKCDF
-109 TALEKADF
+109 SVLDKADF
-117 KMYLISNVNTLD
+117 IMYLQSNANTLD
-129 ETVVSANRISE
+129 EMVVSANRIPE

-154 EEIKNQNQSSMAD
+154 EEIQNQNQSSMAD
-167 LIGATGNVFVQKSQ
+167 LVGASGNVFVQKSQ

-204 RMNNAI
+204 RLNNAI

-224 SIMNRVEV
+224 SIMERVEV

-264 PLIIGDAYTRYF
+264 PLVIGDAYTRYF
-276 TAANGFAT
+276 SAANGFAT
-284 NAHISIANKKL
+284 NAHVSVANKKL

-306 GNLRQGANRSD
+306 GDLRQGANRSD
-317 LTQGFGARNWY
+317 FTEGFGARNWY

-337 MVSNTDPN
+337 MVNNPDPN
-345 LQLGSAYQ
+345 LQVGSAYQ
-353 QLDLLQKFMFKQNAY
+353 QLDLLQKFMYKQNEFI
-368 LTHKLNLQLSNSSDI
+368 THKLNLQLSNSSNI

-391 LENGVA
+391 MENGVA

-414 TLEHSKSN
+414 TFEHSKSN
-422 KWYDNVKFIAAYQA
+422 KWYDNAKLIAAYQA

-444 RFRDDH
+444 RFQDDQ

-463 NIDFSKDLIQF
+463 NIDFSKDLIKRDRTAD
-474 EENGDSIYI
+474 NLMS
-483 EREGKHELNY
+483 KHELNY
-493 GLDISHNIVGSTAY
+493 GLDVSHNIVGSTAY
-507 STKIYTLENSVLDT
+507 STKIYTLLNTALDT

-538 DTWELNKRMII
+538 DTWELNRKMII
-549 NGGVRASYV
+549 NGGIRASHV

-591 YMPKKGV
+591 YMPKKSM
-598 RFTFSTATGFR
+598 RFTLSSATGFR

-650 FKNINFSTN
+650 FKYINFSTN
-659 LYGTYLTNALTIQ
+659 IYGTYLTNALTIQ
-672 GGTMEGADSVFYD
+672 GGTMDGADSVFYD
-685 GSFSQVITTTNANRA
+685 GSYSEVITTTNANRA
-700 FVCGVEGLISGSIGR
+700 FVCGVEGLISGTIGR
-715 YLTLYSTLNYTYGRI
+715 HLTLYSTLNYTYGRI
-730 LTDSVPYPLDHIPP
+730 LTDTVPYPLDHIPP
-744 LFGKVSIKYQKKRCV
+744 LFGKVSIKYQKKGWI
-759 AEAFV
+759 AEAFS

-783 AFALE
+783 AFAIE
-788 GLGMPSWYTLNTRIN
+788 GRGMPSWYTVNARIS
-803 YAFSNNFSLQLACEN
+803 YAFSKNLSLQLACEN
-818 VLDRNYRSFAS
+818 ILDRNYRSFAS

-835 RNFIITLRGHF
+835 RNIIITLRGHL

>member
-1 VIRDSFKAFLVGISL
+1 MNQDSFNAFLVGVL
-16 SFTSV
+16 LCFSFTV
-21 FFAQQKITVLD
+21 FAQQKITVLD
-32 ETSGFPIHD
+32 ETSGFPILD
-41 VQVIIEYSGSNVMD
+41 AQVTISYIDSSLLKSKNSAGDFNSN
-55 PIRQEKTTIGRAGL
+55 KGF
-69 EQYFTNKKGRF
+69 EQYFTNKKGKF
-80 STDLF
+80 STGLF
-85 NNESYSDFG
+85 ANKRYTDFV
-94 IVFLHENYILAKCDF
+94 INVLHENYIQSRYDF
-109 TALEKADF
+109 SLLEKADF
-117 KMYLISNVNTLD
+117 KIYLKTNANTLD
-129 ETVVSANRISE
+129 EMVVSANRIPE

-154 EEIKNQNQSSMAD
+154 EEIQNQNQSSMAD
-167 LIGATGNVFVQKSQ
+167 LVGASGNVFVQKSQ

-224 SIMNRVEV
+224 SIMERVEV

-253 TKDPKLSHKEK
+253 TKDPKLSHKGNT
-264 PLIIGDAYTRYF
+264 LIIGDAYTRYF
-276 TAANGFAT
+276 SAANGFAT
-284 NAHISIANKKL
+284 NVNVSVANKKF
-295 GSLSSV
+295 GSLSSA

-306 GNLRQGANRSD
+306 GDLRQGSKRSALSD
-317 LTQGFGARNWY
+317 GFGARNWF
-328 VTQVDYLDT
+328 VDQVNNLDT
-337 MVSNTDPN
+337 IVSNADPN
-345 LQLGSAYQ
+345 LQVGSAYQ
-353 QLDLLQKFMFKQNAY
+353 QLDLLQKFIYKQNEY
-368 LTHKLNLQLSNSSDI
+368 FTHKLNFQLSNSSDI

-391 LENGVA
+391 MENGVP

-405 PQYRFLSSY
+405 PQIRFLSSY
-414 TLEHSKSN
+414 TFEDSKSN
-422 KWYDNVKFIAAYQA
+422 KWYDNAKLIAAYQA

-444 RFRDDH
+444 RFQDNQ

-463 NIDFSKDLIQF
+463 NIDFSKDLIQID
-474 EENGDSIYI
+474 EEGDLKS
-483 EREGKHELNY
+483 KHELNY
-493 GLDISHNIVGSTAY
+493 GLDVSHNIVGSTAY
-507 STKIYTLENSVLDT
+507 STEIFTLLDTALDT

-538 DTWELNKRMII
+538 DTWELNKKMIV
-549 NGGVRASYV
+549 NSGLRASHV

-584 NGNLGLI
+584 NGNLGVI
-591 YMPKKGV
+591 YMPKKGM
-598 RFTFSTATGFR
+598 RFTLSSATGFR

-640 NLELGAEFLF
+640 NLELGAELLV

-672 GGTMEGADSVFYD
+672 GGTIDGSDSVFYD
-685 GSFSQVITTTNANRA
+685 DSYSQVITTTNANRA
-700 FVCGVEGLISGSIGR
+700 FVCGIEGMISGTIGR
-715 YLTLYSTLNYTYGRI
+715 HLTLYSTLNYTYGRI
-730 LTDSVPYPLDHIPP
+730 LTDTVPYPLDHIPP
-744 LFGKVSIKYQKKRCV
+744 LFGKMSIKYQIKGWI
-759 AEAFV
+759 AEAFT

-788 GLGMPSWYTLNTRIN
+788 GLGMPSWYTLNARIS
-803 YAFSNNFSLQLACEN
+803 YAFSKNLSLQLACEN
-818 VLDRNYRSFAS
+818 ILDRNYRSFAS

-835 RNFIITLRGHF
+835 RNFIITLRGHL